1 MEQYIKDVRAQ
12 VPGIAHLPD
21 SMIAYQSIDSLCR
34 MAREE
39 KTAEGK
45 ASNKIEVRAHQNLT
59 RIDVPAG
66 ADNRRDMNHP
76 GRVLPGTVASLQQQW
91 HNARREWGPDG
102 VETLIGYDVMSIG
115 HAGCITLKG
124 WDALHHP
131 GSYEVS
137 LKYFTIANVARAAK
151 GMKALNAV
159 DEDGFV
165 ISDSWHELADIAEIK
180 TAMSNLVTAAHLAV
194 PWNFSYKTIEA
205 FLRTTSYMD
214 AELAGLKKAPIVAA
228 FIDHLLHVNAGYW
241 LSDTNF
247 LDLPAIAEQWR
258 SWWCGQRAGWRP
270 EASGGQNSGQH
281 KQGGQQQGSGG
292 KGGANSKKKERG
304 SRGQGAGQSGQQGGG
319 SGQGGSGGQQRAGG
333 KADKVLIINPLNEK
347 NLCRKYNEGNSC
359 PNAHGSC
366 SFTGKFGGMV
376 KLYHMC
382 DYKHKDGPHKDELC
396 MAKHVRTE
404 NHK

>member
-1 MEQYIKDVRAQ
+1 MPAAAPWYAEQVAQYQRQEPPPQPPAPAPYQPPAYGYGAPVAGGGDPGLFYWYPEAGRGLMSMDQYIRDVRAQ

-21 SMIAYQSIDSLCR
+21 SLIAYQSIDSLCR

-45 ASNKIEVRAHQNLT
+45 ASNKVEVRAHQNLT
-59 RIDVPAG
+59 RLAAAHMEVPASF
-66 ADNRRDMNHP
+66 DNRRDMNHP

-91 HNARREWGPDG
+91 HNARREWCPDG
-102 VETLIGYDVMSIG
+102 EETLIGYDVMSIG
-115 HAGCITLKG
+115 HAGCIMAKG

-131 GSYEVS
+131 GSYEVL
-137 LKYFTIANVARAAK
+137 LKFFTIANVARAAK

-159 DEDGFV
+159 DEDGFI
-165 ISDSWHELADIAEIK
+165 ISDSWRELADISEIK

-205 FLRTTSYMD
+205 FLCTTSYMD

-228 FIDHLLHVNAGYW
+228 FVDHLLHVVNAGYW

-258 SWWCGQRAGWRP
+258 SWWCGQKTGWRP
-270 EASGGQNSGQH
+270 EASSGQNSSQN

-292 KGGANSKKKERG
+292 KGGANSKKRTG
-304 SRGQGAGQSGQQGGG
+304 APTATVRARVASREAAAA
-319 SGQGGSGGQQRAGG
+319 RADP
-333 KADKVLIINPLNEK
+333 AASSAPAA
-347 NLCRKYNEGNSC
+347 RR
-359 PNAHGSC
+359 
-366 SFTGKFGGMV
+366 TGF
-376 KLYHMC
+376 
-382 DYKHKDGPHKDELC
+382 
-396 MAKHVRTE
+396 
-404 NHK
+404 